1 MQDIRIERWA
11 HTLVHYCLY
20 VKAGETVAIRATPLA
35 ALLVEA
41 VFQELVR
48 VGAHPVPMI
57 ELESLEEIL
66 LRKGNDS
73 QLDRVHP
80 MLATTAEYV
89 DAQLS
94 IGSKSNTK

>member
-41 VFQELVR
+41 VFQELVSGPADGLC
-48 VGAHPVPMI
+48 V
-57 ELESLEEIL
+57 
-66 LRKGNDS
+66 K
-73 QLDRVHP
+73 
-80 MLATTAEYV
+80 
-89 DAQLS
+89 
-94 IGSKSNTK
+94 